1 MSSSPTFR
9 AATAWL
15 CVLLCLLSSSAP
27 GRNYAVCLEPDG
39 GTGITRLVDG
49 RCSGCPD
56 ACGEPAA
63 QEQERGHESCCR
75 AHAKPA
81 PRIDAPALS
90 AHEPC
95 SCVDLQLPSLG
106 DGAAKPDDVV
116 HQFPA
121 VLPAPETNWCLA
133 VVHDARCVAIA
144 PVAEE
149 RPPPRWAH
157 LRCVV
162 LLI

>member
-1 MSSSPTFR
+1 MSSSPTIR
-9 AATAWL
+9 TATAWL

-39 GTGITRLVDG
+39 GTGLTRLVDG
-49 RCSGCPD
+49 YCAGCPD
-56 ACGEPAA
+56 SCGEEAV

-75 AHAKPA
+75 AHAKLVP
-81 PRIDAPALS
+81 PVDAPAVS

-95 SCVDLQLPSLG
+95 SCVDLLLPSLG
-106 DGAAKPDDVV
+106 DGATKPGDGV

-121 VLPAPETNWCLA
+121 LAPAPETNWRA
-133 VVHDARCVAIA
+133 AFVRDARCVAIA
-144 PVAEE
+144 RVAEE
-149 RPPPRWAH
+149 RPPPRLAH